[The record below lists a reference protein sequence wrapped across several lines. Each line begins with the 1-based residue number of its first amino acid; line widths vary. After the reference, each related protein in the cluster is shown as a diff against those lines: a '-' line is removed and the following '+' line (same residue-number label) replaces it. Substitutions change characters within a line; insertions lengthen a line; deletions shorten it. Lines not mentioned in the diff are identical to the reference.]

1 SVVNPIPLARG
12 LGSSSAALVAG
23 AALADAMT
31 NGALGRH
38 GVFELTAALEGH
50 PDNVGPCVFGGF
62 TVAASDETGAFLEA
76 ALPVPASWRLLFG
89 VPDFELPTSEARAAL
104 PDAYSR

>member
-1 SVVNPIPLARG
+1 
-12 LGSSSAALVAG
+12 
-23 AALADAMT
+23 MT
-31 NGALGRH
+31 NGALGRR

-76 ALPVPASWRLLFG
+76 AFPDRRGKLYSRRGTAVPAEMRSLVLDRSL
-89 VPDFELPTSEARAAL
+89 
-104 PDAYSR
+104 